1 MLDTGLTNFQIDLGQ
16 GPSPMY
22 IVFGLSTLERLAGED
37 ATSMTRFT
45 QDGLKSFDFLKDNSS
60 VTGFPLTGLGK
71 GAGSFYSN
79 YLYQTNR
86 YFFLFF
92 HLIF

>member
-1 MLDTGLTNFQIDLGQ
+1 MDTGLTSYQIELGQ
-16 GPSPMY
+16 GPSPLY
-22 IVFGLSTLERLAGED
+22 IIFALSTLDRLAGQET
-37 ATSMTRFT
+37 TSMTRFT
-45 QDGLKSFDFLKDNSS
+45 QDGLKTFDLIKDHDS

-86 YFFLFF
+86 
-92 HLIF
+92 